1 LILRF
6 IFIICFYATFL
17 NQQILAQVNENASEE
32 LFVKQIRIS
41 GNKQIGSSTLF
52 SILKTK
58 TNREFLNIP
67 NFRPWYWL
75 WFVSKSI
82 GEAPYPLNREVV
94 GRDIERLKAYYD
106 AQGFLDSSIDTT
118 IFKYNKTDLE
128 ISFLIKEGEQSE
140 IRTIAYSGLTT
151 FKSVEQRDDFLLE
164 SPLTNKK
171 LSDSVFSSNV
181 LFNFEK
187 IGFERDRI
195 IDYLRDKGYASVTKD
210 SVRFLIKRDT
220 LNKTQLDILIRVN
233 QGRVYTFG
241 DVNIFLS
248 GPNGLPDYPEKLTVS
263 NPEYTIDSAKI
274 VIEKSPLAGT
284 DFTVLYSK
292 LFFKPGER
300 FNNTKYIRSI
310 NNLQNLGI
318 ANLRR
323 FALSKSGGLPDYSNL
338 ILPVFIDMQAL
349 PRNTM
354 NVNVFGF
361 QRFGLGAGAGL
372 TFINRNLFGS
382 AEQLQFGVKGS
393 FEYAQSDNQQ
403 KLLLSS
409 EATIGYA
416 VPGLSFPFY
425 SLNRKPIFENSR
437 TFYQIRYSRLNQFN
451 FDIKANI
458 GFNLKY
464 ESNHKSSLTS
474 TLDLVEIDLVDAQ
487 ATDAFETDVQ
497 ENTNLTPLQKEL
509 ILQDFRPQINS
520 QIRYGIRHVNT
531 DIVKHDKGFYWEAS
545 FEVGG
550 TIPFL
555 IDRFIASPDTVY
567 NTIPSL
573 DDIKLRYEQFFKFSF
588 DFRRYIPFSD
598 KSIFMYRLF
607 SGYALPFGNSTS
619 IPLVRRFFAGG
630 AADIRGWA
638 PATLGPGPIQDNVS
652 QTNGGEIK
660 LAGFAELRQEV
671 ISNFLASDWSL
682 AFFVDSGNIW
692 NGSNNPNP
700 ETHFAFDSFYNEIAV
715 GSGFGLRLDFNYLV
729 ARIDL
734 AFRVKE
740 PTTTS
745 WMRDKQLY
753 WFFGIGHSF

>member
-1 LILRF
+1 MKTRI
-6 IFIICFYATFL
+6 IFIVCFFATFL
-17 NQQILAQVNENASEE
+17 NQFCLAQANDVVNEE
-32 LFVKQIRIS
+32 LYVKQIRIS
-41 GNKQIGSSTLF
+41 GNKQIGSSTLL

-128 ISFLIKEGEQSE
+128 ISFLIKEGSQSE

-151 FKSVEQRDDFLLE
+151 FNSTIQRDQFLLE
-164 SPLTNKK
+164 SPLTSKK

-195 IDYLRDKGYASVTKD
+195 IDYLRNKGHASVTKD
-210 SVRFLIKRDT
+210 SVRFLIKRDS

-233 QGRVYTFG
+233 QGRIYTFG

-248 GPNGLPDYPEKLTVS
+248 GPNGLPDYSEKLTVT
-263 NPEYTIDSAKI
+263 NNEYTIDSAKI
-274 VIEKSPLAGT
+274 IIQKSPLAGT
-284 DFTVLYSK
+284 DFPVLYSK
-292 LFFKPGER
+292 LYFRPGET
-300 FNNTKYIRSI
+300 FNNKKYIRSI

-323 FALSKSGGLPDYSNL
+323 FALSQSGGLPDYSNP
-338 ILPVFIDMQAL
+338 ILPVFVDMQAL

-354 NVNVFGF
+354 NLNIFGF

-393 FEYAQSDNQQ
+393 FEYAQSENQQ

-416 VPGLSFPFY
+416 IPGLSFPFS
-425 SLNRKPIFENSR
+425 SLNRKTQFENSR
-437 TFYQIRYSRLNQFN
+437 TLYQIRYSRLNQFN

-464 ESNHKSSLTS
+464 ESNHQSSLTS
-474 TLDLVEIDLVDAQ
+474 TLDLFEIDLVDAQ
-487 ATDAFETDVQ
+487 ATDAFETDVL
-497 ENTNLTPLQKEL
+497 ENVNLTPLQKEL

-531 DIVKHDKGFYWEAS
+531 DIVKHDRGFYWEAS
-545 FEVGG
+545 VEVGG

-555 IDRFIASPDTVY
+555 IDRFIATPDSVD

-588 DFRRYIPFSD
+588 DYRKYVPFSD

-607 SGYALPFGNSTS
+607 TGYAVPFGNSTT

-638 PATLGPGPIQDNVS
+638 PATLGPGPIQDNIS

-660 LAGFAELRQEV
+660 LAAFAELRQEI

-692 NGSNNPNP
+692 NGSRNPNP

-715 GSGFGLRLDFNYLV
+715 GSGLGLRLDFDYLV
-729 ARIDL
+729 ARIDF

-740 PTTTS
+740 PVSST
-745 WMRDKQLY
+745 WIRDKQMY